1 MVVITMDTIVHLLVE
16 AEVVGWVL
24 PGVSLDE
31 AVDLEEVVEQEVHL
45 EDHIKMKTRTM
56 NIIKVMKMERIDP
69 VLATAA
75 AIIVLEQEVMVLQE
89 PTAKVTTNP
98 NKKILEAKRWNWM
111 KVAMLKHQIKLQTV
125 YLS

>member
-1 MVVITMDTIVHLLVE
+1 
-16 AEVVGWVL
+16 
-24 PGVSLDE
+24 
-31 AVDLEEVVEQEVHL
+31 
-45 EDHIKMKTRTM
+45 M

-98 NKKILEAKRWNWM
+98 NKK
-111 KVAMLKHQIKLQTV
+111 
-125 YLS
+125 